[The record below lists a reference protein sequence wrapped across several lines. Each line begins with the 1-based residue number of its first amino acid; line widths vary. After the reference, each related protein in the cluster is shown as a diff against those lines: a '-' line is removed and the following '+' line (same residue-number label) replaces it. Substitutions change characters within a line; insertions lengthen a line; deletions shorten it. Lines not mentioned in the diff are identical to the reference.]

1 MCSTQRETKTKG
13 FRTPAVDEPMRKEQ
27 ISIWSSQAEVNIHMH
42 ASKCAYV
49 RRLLQEQPAIFKLEM
64 LRDAAQ

>member
-1 MCSTQRETKTKG
+1 
-13 FRTPAVDEPMRKEQ
+13 MRKEQ

-42 ASKCAYV
+42 VSKCAYV